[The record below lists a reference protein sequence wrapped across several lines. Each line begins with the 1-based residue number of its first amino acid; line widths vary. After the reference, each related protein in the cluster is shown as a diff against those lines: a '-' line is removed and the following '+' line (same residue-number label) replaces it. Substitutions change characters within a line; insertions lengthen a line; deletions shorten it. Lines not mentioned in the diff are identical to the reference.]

1 MRVVWIRKSATVSD
15 RHWTFR
21 LIGSRMRGT
30 AKPDSDWDV
39 LAIPDPKIEVEARD
53 WCEASEKLLRILGG
67 ESGAR
72 KLIRAAMNYLREEH
86 GFERGAV
93 DIFIEFFWNGR
104 CQAARMVWDEERG
117 CWEGWLTGRHLVE
130 MGVDPRKAP
139 SVGALITKKEC
150 IIYWGP
156 WRGIW
161 EIGEARPED
170 FEIILTD
177 DGSILLRKDP
187 YAREFHLPLEEIENL
202 DFDRREVTFD
212 PEKRMLV
219 IRIPK
224 KEEVRPAES
233 VD

>member
-1 MRVVWIRKSATVSD
+1 VKA
-15 RHWTFR
+15 
-21 LIGSRMRGT
+21 
-30 AKPDSDWDV
+30 A
-39 LAIPDPKIEVEARD
+39 D
-53 WCEASEKLLRILGG
+53 WCGASEKLLRILGG
-67 ESGAR
+67 EVGVR

-93 DIFIEFFWNGR
+93 DVFVEFLWNGR
-104 CQAARMVWDEERG
+104 WQAVRMVWDEGRG
-117 CWEGWLTGRHLVE
+117 CWEGRLTGHHLID
-130 MGVDPRKAP
+130 MGVGPRKAP
-139 SVGALITKKEC
+139 SVGALNTKKEKEY

-177 DGSILLRKDP
+177 DGSILLRQDP
-187 YAREFHLPLEEIENL
+187 YATEFHLPLDEIETL

-212 PEKRMLV
+212 PEKRMLI

-224 KEEVRPAES
+224 RRSKTCWVGRLIS
-233 VD
+233 T